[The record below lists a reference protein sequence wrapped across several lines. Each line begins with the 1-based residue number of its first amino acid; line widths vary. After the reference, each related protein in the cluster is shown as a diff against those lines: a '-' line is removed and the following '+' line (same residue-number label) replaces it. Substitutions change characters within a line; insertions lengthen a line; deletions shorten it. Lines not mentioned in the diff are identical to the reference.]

1 MMCLSPV
8 TNDGTVHSII
18 SLLFVMGSLLPRLSN
33 TARANQVYPMLLMV
47 MMMGA
52 ARPRCVMLLDN
63 KHENATLKVN
73 MRVGQAVDTT
83 GQAGSVRNISG
94 FQPLEAPV
102 LLGPGERA
110 VLVEGEKYKVA
121 THLMDGFV
129 FAEER

>member
-18 SLLFVMGSLLPRLSN
+18 SLLFVMVSLLPRLSN

-73 MRVGQAVDTT
+73 MRVGQA
-83 GQAGSVRNISG
+83 GSVRNISG
-94 FQPLEAPV
+94 FQTLEAPV